1 VATLAS
7 FSKNF
12 LPILFNTAS
21 SVGMAERPLLLE
33 TISEYAHRSEASR
46 LTALFQNVM
55 KKLLTAASGEADAML
70 DQAETESTKV
80 PSATIVCGL
89 KLLVYAALSY

>member
-1 VATLAS
+1 MATLAS

-33 TISEYAHRSEASR
+33 TISEYAHISEASR

-80 PSATIVCGL
+80 LSATTACGL